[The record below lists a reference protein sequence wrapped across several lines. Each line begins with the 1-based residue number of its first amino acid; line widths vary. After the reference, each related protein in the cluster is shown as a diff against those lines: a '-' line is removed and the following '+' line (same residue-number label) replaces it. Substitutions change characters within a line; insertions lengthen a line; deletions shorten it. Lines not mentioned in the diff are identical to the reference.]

1 MDLTKGVKIV
11 SIDGKDI
18 IKYKSDFN
26 NTFKDDKDNVC
37 ENLRRYKANLDYSL
51 ALIKLDELL
60 GENLCNV
67 VEGVKL
73 YSNAIITVTFKYSLE
88 QKEELRKDKE
98 YISKLNEF
106 NNLRAER
113 KELKKN
119 KNSLK
124 NRLST
129 VISNEENYNQDIEE
143 LNNLMINESDTIKL
157 RVIKSKITRRNNNHL
172 KYNKDS
178 KELQEEIENAEIK
191 IKLKEINIKKLKKEL
206 KIIKQKYFKS
216 TQEIRDELY
225 ETGFKFNGN
234 LYKRFVRSSGS
245 SRIGKCLFAREDI
258 YEEMM
263 DCVYN
268 GIDWRNV
275 KDFISLPAEEAYIS
289 LTTTSL
295 IGTIKLSKENILI
308 MDTYISEFEDTA
320 MATELIDGELKT
332 KEKKVWVENDIW
344 DGQSLIEKGA
354 MGEFQEFGAIQLRNS
369 FFKGMAFNTNIQNFF
384 KNNGITEVSQLNG
397 FTLAT
402 DISQIKLITNKNSV
416 KYMKFGGKEEWL
428 EMLNNTWGVAKT
440 DHKTKFMNGT
450 MVQSH
455 YQLLQ
460 TLQLNEEE
468 ISQLLQPTVDYYNL
482 LKNDIEVLKWHIGCN
497 INVSERLEE
506 KEVEENGTTD
516 NEEFEVKKD
525 TINDYMYTMLQ
536 INRNFKGTQIFK
548 NFKREVLKSFQKNIR
563 RGHILINGNYEIV
576 ICNGLE
582 MLMESCNKWTSK
594 KSILGK
600 DEVHTLRFRK
610 NQNLVGVRSPHC
622 TMGNLLYCK
631 NVECNAI
638 DIYFN
643 NTKEIV
649 HISAIEQNIMERL
662 SSLDT
667 DGDSILLTD
676 EKLICDKVKENYN
689 KFLVPFNNIKNKSEL
704 EYTRRSNDK
713 SKLDIVT
720 AKSSSAIGDIINT
733 SQILNSVYWDKVSK
747 GEDVEGLYELISQLD
762 VMSCICIDSAKKP
775 SPVELDVELKKIKQ
789 TKWYPKERPYF
800 FRYVAKKRTKKVKNE
815 NGETVTKVV
824 KPKYSYETF
833 SCSMDYL
840 ENEVDRISVAD
851 DVDKVTLLDL
861 LTKKA
866 VKELKTGNANNRHFH
881 EIIDRVKELDRANK
895 GIWSSKEI
903 ETKDKFRIT
912 EENKESL
919 INELK
924 KLKLIPETIVA
935 LIKRLNKDFVRS
947 KKDKDG
953 QEVRTDSLTQLGRLI
968 LVTLFNL
975 NTEGFLKLFRES
987 EIEQLRKAKRDDE
1000 NKIKIYNQYF
1010 VKEKINL

>member
-1 MDLTKGVKIV
+1 MNLTKGVKIV

-18 IKYKSDFN
+18 VKYKSDFN
-26 NTFKDDKDNVC
+26 NTFRDDKDNIC
-37 ENLRRYKANLDYSL
+37 ENLKRYRANLDYSL
-51 ALIKLDELL
+51 ALIKLNELL

-67 VEGVKL
+67 VEDDKL
-73 YSNAIITVTFKYSLE
+73 YSDAIIIVTFKYSLE
-88 QKEELRKDKE
+88 QKEELLKDKD
-98 YISKLNEF
+98 YKSKLDEF
-106 NNLRAER
+106 NNLRAKR

-124 NRLST
+124 NRLVT
-129 VISNEENYNQDIEE
+129 VTTNEKNYNQDIEE
-143 LNNLMINESDTIKL
+143 LNNFLNMESDNKKL
-157 RVIKSKITRRNNNHL
+157 RVIKSKITRRNNNHQ
-172 KYNKDS
+172 KYNEES
-178 KELQEEIENAEIK
+178 KELLNGIENTEIEIGLKQLRIK
-191 IKLKEINIKKLKKEL
+191 ELKEEL

-216 TQEIRDELY
+216 TQAIRDELY
-225 ETGFKFNGN
+225 ESGFRFNGN

-245 SRIGKCLFAREDI
+245 ARIGKCLFARADI

-263 DCVYN
+263 DFVYD

-289 LTTTSL
+289 LTATSL
-295 IGTIKLSKENILI
+295 IGTIDVSKENILI
-308 MDTYISEFEDTA
+308 MDTYISEFEDTS
-320 MATELIDGELKT
+320 MATELLDGELKT

-344 DGQSLIEKGA
+344 DGQSLIEKEA
-354 MGEFQEFGAIQLRNS
+354 MGDFQEFGAIQLRNS
-369 FFKGMAFNTNIQNFF
+369 FFKGMAFNTNIQQFF
-384 KNNGITEVSQLNG
+384 SNNGIKEISQLNG

-402 DISQIKLITNKNSV
+402 DISQIKLITNKNSI
-416 KYMKFGGKEEWL
+416 KYMKFGEKEEWL
-428 EMLNNTWGVAKT
+428 ERLNNTWGVAKT

-460 TLQLNEEE
+460 TLQLSEEE
-468 ISQLLQPTVDYYNL
+468 ISQLLKPTIDYYNL

-506 KEVEENGTTD
+506 KEVEENGVTD
-516 NEEFEVKKD
+516 NKEFEVKKD
-525 TINDYMYTMLQ
+525 TTNDYMYTMLQ
-536 INRNFKGTQIFK
+536 INKDFQGTQIFK
-548 NFKREVLKSFQKNIR
+548 NFKREVLKSFKNNIR

-594 KSILGK
+594 QPILRK
-600 DEVHTLRFRK
+600 DEVHTLRFGK

-631 NVECNAI
+631 NVECKAI
-638 DIYFN
+638 DTYFN

-649 HISAIEQNIMERL
+649 HISAIGENIMERL

-676 EKLICDKVKENYN
+676 EKLICDKVEQNYE
-689 KFLVPFNNIKNKSEL
+689 KFLVPFNNIRNKNDLPYTRSEL
-704 EYTRRSNDK
+704 DK
-713 SKLDIVT
+713 SKLDIAT

-747 GEDVEGLYELISQLD
+747 GEDIEGLYELISQLD

-775 SPVELDVELKKIKQ
+775 SPVELDVELEKIKQ

-800 FRYVAKKRTKKVKNE
+800 FKYVAKKRTKKVKNE

-824 KPKYSYETF
+824 KPKYEYKAF

-840 ENEVDRISVAD
+840 EKEVDKISIAD
-851 DVDKVTLLDL
+851 DVDKITLLDL

-866 VKELKTGNANNRHFH
+866 VKELKTGKANNRHFH
-881 EIIDRVKELDRANK
+881 EIIDRVKELDKDNR
-895 GIWSSKEI
+895 GIWSNKEI
-903 ETKDKFRIT
+903 ETKDKFRLT
-912 EENKESL
+912 EENKKSL

-924 KLKLIPETIVA
+924 KLELIPETIVA

-947 KKDKDG
+947 KKDNDG
-953 QEVRTDSLTQLGRLI
+953 QTVKTDSLTQLGRLI

-975 NTEGFLKLFRES
+975 NTEEFLKLFRES
-987 EIEQLRKAKRDDE
+987 EIEQLKKAKRDDE
-1000 NKIKIYNQYF
+1000 NTIKIYNQYF
-1010 VKEKINL
+1010 KKEIINL